1 MEAPDFGGYATKAG
15 LKCSDGR
22 TITPEAFQHM
32 NGKKV
37 PLVWQHGHNDPEN
50 VLGHVMLEAR
60 NDGVYAHGF
69 FNNTKSGQNAKAL
82 VEHKDINALSIYAN
96 QLVERAKSVF
106 HGMIKEV
113 SLVLSGANPGALIDF
128 VAVQHSDGGTETLDD
143 EAVIYTGLV
152 LEHGDRTYGTRSA
165 TTTQE
170 LRDGQVVST
179 TKNTSERETTVSEG
193 SDQGVPY
200 SDLEHAKTLVQ
211 AAKAGKTEKTVKD
224 VYDSL
229 GTEEKNVVNYL
240 IGVALEGA
248 GAKHSDDPNGEGD
261 LTHKEGS
268 DVVTNVFEKNNAPSV
283 EKHTLS
289 HDDMKGI
296 VADAIKIGSLKE
308 AVEGYALKHGIENI
322 EVMFPDAKNLTDRPE
337 FNKRR
342 TEWVAGVL
350 NGTRHTPFSR
360 VKSLVADLT
369 FEDARAKGY
378 IKGTLKKE
386 EFFSVSKRVTT
397 PTTIYKKQKLDRDD
411 MVDITDFDVVA
422 WLKMEMRMMLE
433 EELARAILIG
443 DGRAVDD
450 EDKIKDPAGATEGA
464 GIRAIANEHEL
475 YATTVNVNLSDASS
489 DYNEAVEAVLRARR
503 YYKGTGMPTLYT
515 TEQYLVEMLLSK
527 DGFGRR
533 RWNNTAE
540 LATALRVAD
549 VVAVEV
555 MEDEEDLF
563 GIVVN
568 LSDYNIGADR
578 GGEVNLFDDFDIDY
592 NQYKYLIETRVSGA
606 LVKIKSALII
616 RKVAAA
622 DVLVDPITE
631 PTFVE
636 STGVVTI
643 PTQTGVIYTNEDTGA
658 TLSAGA
664 QAALAAGATLNVLA
678 VPDTNY
684 YFATN
689 AQDEWSFTRPAA

>member
-37 PLVWQHGHNDPEN
+37 PLVWQHGHNDTEN

-60 NDGVYAHGF
+60 KDGVYAHGF
-69 FNNTKSGQNAKAL
+69 FNSTKSGQNAKAL
-82 VEHKDINALSIYAN
+82 VEHKDINALSIWAN
-96 QLVERAKSVF
+96 QLVEKSKNVL

-128 VAVQHSDGGTETLDD
+128 VAIEHADGGSETLTD

-152 LEHGDRTYGTRSA
+152 LEHGDKTYGTRST

-179 TKNTSERETTVSEG
+179 RKNTSETETTITENEQASLA
-193 SDQGVPY
+193 Y
-200 SDLEHAKTLVQ
+200 SDLEHAKTN
-211 AAKAGKTEKTVKD
+211 KTVKEI
-224 VYDSL
+224 YDSL
-229 GTEEKNVVNYL
+229 GEEEKNVVNYM

-248 GAKHSDDPNGEGD
+248 GAKHSEVPNGEGD
-261 LTHKEGS
+261 LKHKEGQE
-268 DVVTNVFEKNNAPSV
+268 VVTNVFEQKNAPSV
-283 EKHTLS
+283 EKHILS

-296 VADAIKIGSLKE
+296 VADAIKNGSLKE
-308 AVEGYALKHGIENI
+308 AVQDYALKHGIENI

-350 NGTRHTPFSR
+350 GGTRHTPFSR
-360 VKSLVADLT
+360 IKSLVADLT

-378 IKGTLKKE
+378 IKGNLKKE

-397 PTTIYKKQKLDRDD
+397 PTTVYKKQKLDRDD

-433 EELARAILIG
+433 EEIARAILIG

-450 EDKIKDPAGATEGA
+450 DDKIKDPAGSTEGA
-464 GIRAIANEHEL
+464 GIRAIVNEHEL
-475 YATTVNVNLSDASS
+475 YATTVNVNLSDANS
-489 DYNEAVEAVLRARR
+489 DYNEAVEAILRARR
-503 YYKGTGMPTLYT
+503 FYKGTGMPTLYT

-555 MEDEEDLF
+555 MEDVVDLF

-568 LSDYNIGADR
+568 LADYNIGADR

-592 NQYKYLIETRVSGA
+592 NQHKYLIETRVSGA
-606 LVKIKSALII
+606 LVKIKSALIV

-643 PTQTGVIYTNEDTGA
+643 PTQTGVTYKNADTLA

-664 QAALAAGATLNVLA
+664 QAPLAAGASLHVKAFPN
-678 VPDTNY
+678 TNF

-689 AQDEWSFTRPAA
+689 AQDEWTFTRPAA